1 MDQAAVE
8 AARIVADKE
17 NAERATAKKHKSE
30 RNDYSLATIEAPPPI
45 APKGTYV
52 D

>member
-8 AARIVADKE
+8 AARIAADKE
-17 NAERATAKKHKSE
+17 NTERDAAKKQNSE
-30 RNDYSLATIEAPPPI
+30 RNDYSLATIEALPPI

-52 D
+52 H